1 MTIYELTIWYYY
13 LEILHLSTNYYCI
26 FRFLN
31 VKYFNVNTYHLGDK
45 EIYEKLLASATAV
58 TLLTVGYSSSAFAAK
73 SPNDTKTVAILK
85 VNKMLKHS
93 GIKMDMVLEMI
104 HTV

>member
-1 MTIYELTIWYYY
+1 MTIYELMVWYYY

-73 SPNDTKTVAILK
+73 SPNDTKTVVIFKSQQDAQAFWDQ
-85 VNKMLKHS
+85 
-93 GIKMDMVLEMI
+93 MDMVLEMI

>member
-1 MTIYELTIWYYY
+1 M
-13 LEILHLSTNYYCI
+13 
-26 FRFLN
+26 
-31 VKYFNVNTYHLGDK
+31 K
-45 EIYEKLLASATAV
+45 KLLASATAV
-58 TLLTVGYSSSAFAAK
+58 TLLTVGYSSSAFATK

-104 HTV
+104 RTV

>member
-1 MTIYELTIWYYY
+1 MVLLSRNLTFIYKLLLY
-13 LEILHLSTNYYCI
+13 
-26 FRFLN
+26 FQVLN

-73 SPNDTKTVAILK
+73 SPNDTKTVVILK